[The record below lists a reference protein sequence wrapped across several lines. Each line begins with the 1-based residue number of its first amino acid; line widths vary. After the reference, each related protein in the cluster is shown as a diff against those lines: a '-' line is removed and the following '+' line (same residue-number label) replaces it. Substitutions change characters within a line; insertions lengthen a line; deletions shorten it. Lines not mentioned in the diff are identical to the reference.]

1 MIIQG
6 KFVELSSDINDN
18 VKMLKD
24 FCKWELYTIKD
35 LIIYAG
41 IIIFLLIV
49 TFWLIIKSLF
59 MKYVVKK
66 GRRKK

>member
-6 KFVELSSDINDN
+6 KFLELSSDINEN
-18 VKMLKD
+18 IQMLKD
-24 FCKWELYTIKD
+24 FTKWELYTIKD
-35 LIIYAG
+35 FIIYAG

-49 TFWLIIKSLF
+49 TFWLMIKALF

-66 GRRKK
+66 GRKKK